1 MITERRIPTGV
12 LAKSRPVI
20 REGLE
25 RAGGA
30 SRVSIKFAGYRQAE
44 PEILGCDKGIKSKT
58 LELVGLGDRL

>member
-20 REGLE
+20 RQGLE

-30 SRVSIKFAGYRQAE
+30 SRVSIKFAGYRQA
-44 PEILGCDKGIKSKT
+44 EILGCDKGIKSKT